1 LIALLL
7 LKHICLTESK
17 LLLFVYHC
25 IAVLSSSSKDYR
37 QEKRNVWV
45 YSGKMEMISL
55 HTFSGEKRMLLNMD
69 LPKGE
74 QDLSAPVKKKPAAV
88 QEEAGVSTKTTVM
101 APMLIYDPPFSSSP
115 MMHQFNFGFFPFVL
129 HFVASLIMAF
139 SAVFFLPC
147 AADS

>member
-1 LIALLL
+1 MVLLL

-17 LLLFVYHC
+17 LLRFIYHC

-45 YSGKMEMISL
+45 YSGKAEMISL
-55 HTFSGEKRMLLNMD
+55 HTFSAEKRMLLNMD

-74 QDLSAPVKKKPAAV
+74 QDLSALVKKKPAAA
-88 QEEAGVSTKTTVM
+88 QEEAGVSTKTRVM

-115 MMHQFNFGFFPFVL
+115 MIHQFNFCFFPFVL
-129 HFVASLIMAF
+129 HFVASHIMAF

>member
-1 LIALLL
+1 MVLLL

-25 IAVLSSSSKDYR
+25 IVVLSSSSKDYR

-45 YSGKMEMISL
+45 YSGKVEMISL

-74 QDLSAPVKKKPAAV
+74 QDLSALVTKKPAAA

-115 MMHQFNFGFFPFVL
+115 MMHQFNFCFFPFVL

>member
-1 LIALLL
+1 MVLLL

-25 IAVLSSSSKDYR
+25 IAVLSSSSKDSR

-45 YSGKMEMISL
+45 YSGKVEIISL
-55 HTFSGEKRMLLNMD
+55 HTFSGEKRMLLIMD

-74 QDLSAPVKKKPAAV
+74 QDLSALVKKKPAAA

-101 APMLIYDPPFSSSP
+101 VPMLNYDPPFSSSP
-115 MMHQFNFGFFPFVL
+115 MMHQFNFCFFPFVL